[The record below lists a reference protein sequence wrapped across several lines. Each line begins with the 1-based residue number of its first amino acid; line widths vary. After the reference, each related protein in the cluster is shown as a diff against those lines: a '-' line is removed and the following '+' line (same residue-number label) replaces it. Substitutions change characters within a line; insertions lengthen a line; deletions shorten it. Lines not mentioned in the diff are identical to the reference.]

1 MKAVIVEDEKLVAEQ
16 LSRLIL
22 NLEPGFEIV
31 TVLNSVK
38 SAIKWFQENSRPD
51 LIFMDIQLSD
61 GISFDIF
68 EKVNI
73 ECPVIFTTAYH
84 EYALRAF
91 KVNSI
96 DYLVKPIDK
105 EELKKALG
113 KFKRN
118 HQPPEALDL
127 KEIIR
132 SISQPG
138 SAKTYKNRFLVQF
151 RNSYIPIE
159 SSQIAYIYRDQIIY
173 LITFKNEKY
182 ILDYD
187 SLEEVEDLVDPDTFF
202 RANRQNIVHLNAV
215 ENFKTD
221 YSGKL
226 SVKLISPF
234 NLVVDISRE
243 KAKAFKQWLE
253 R

>member
-16 LSRLIL
+16 LSRLISEL
-22 NLEPGFEIV
+22 DPEVEIV
-31 TVLNSVK
+31 TVLSNVK
-38 SAIKWFQENSRPD
+38 TAVKWFQEHPGPD

-91 KVNSI
+91 KVNSV

-105 EELKKALG
+105 EELKKSLE
-113 KFKRN
+113 KFRKQ
-118 HQPPEALDL
+118 HQAPAMDL

-132 SISQPG
+132 SITQPD
-138 SAKTYKNRFLVQF
+138 AVKTYKNRFLVQF
-151 RNSYIPIE
+151 RNSYVPVE
-159 SSQIAYIYRDQIIY
+159 SSQIAYIYRDQLIY
-173 LITFKNEKY
+173 LITFKNEKH

-187 SLEEVEDLVDPDTFF
+187 SLEEVEDLMDPAIFF
-202 RANRQNIVHLNAV
+202 RANRQHIVHLNSV
-215 ENFKTD
+215 ENFKSD

-226 SVKLISPF
+226 AVKLISPF
-234 NLVVDISRE
+234 NLIIDISRE